1 MSSWCLL
8 CRVFPQCRKRIFRRV
23 CGIGRC
29 LSTLCCYVVWLS
41 GHEGVLVA
49 VGAALESDE
58 PSVADGAVDEGGG
71 HVLVTQDA
79 SPSGDFDV
87 GDVDD
92 APSTNTRMAKKTCVS
107 EGIGSG
113 SGSASQKLRRYYR
126 QTEKL
131 FHKSILTML
140 PNPEPAASEPM
151 GACHEPPLKGDTNSP
166 PKHVLIDHHW
176 LPKNHMRCAYK

>member
-58 PSVADGAVDEGGG
+58 
-71 HVLVTQDA
+71 
-79 SPSGDFDV
+79 PSGDFDV